1 MGSLRTLSILLTLG
15 AWGGAATEGAPPDGA
30 APATE
35 AAARASAPV
44 APVKYLEAGARLF
57 NGGQYDLAAK
67 YINAAQTFR
76 EQLSASE
83 QTVLDAYLR
92 EMAKMPADPATA
104 AALAQAPV
112 ASQAPAVSP
121 LPSPSSPPVADVRP
135 ADATTTATQAGAD
148 PKAQGKWLLSAAREQ
163 LRSGNYD
170 DAAAKV
176 EQARA
181 LNVRWGLFDDTP
193 AKVAADVDKARPKA
207 VAALPS
213 DQPKSRQ
220 AAKIRLKDARN
231 AIASKQFEQ
240 AEAIAMDVKGWGLSY
255 GLWEDTPD
263 KVAAAARALRRR
275 DSIRN
280 GNAKEQSSQGV
291 YDVLVQE
298 SRQLISAGRLDEA
311 EEKAKRAQR
320 MNVVPGLTT
329 DRAEAVL
336 HDLAMARARQ
346 PKSDQAVAVAGAEN
360 KNPALAPLA
369 EVASS
374 RAEREGNDL
383 LNNGDSK
390 GAAAK
395 FAVAQNLR
403 TSESGQTGDAPLALA
418 SPEAG
423 DPPAAAVSSAPI
435 AALPGDAPATA
446 PLSRGEMMLAEAKAL
461 YENGNY
467 VAAKQKAEE
476 AKAVKAG
483 VDAQADEMIS
493 QIALASQGGALSI
506 YESALEAVRKG
517 DVSRA
522 KALLTEVAAAGEG
535 IDDGLRMKVASLLE
549 KLPRDDSGRAT
560 VTDQL
565 APADDS
571 DTLAAQKLNAEVGTK
586 LAEAR
591 RLQETDPDKA
601 IAIYDQTLKGVKA
614 SGLPDSLSKTMVRRL
629 EIALELAKKDKVTF
643 DVKMQDKSYRT
654 EIEQKRLRILE
665 ADKAKKGRMKE
676 FMDKGTLAMESG
688 KYDDAYKY
696 AKQAQEI
703 DPNEV
708 APVALAWK
716 ARIEGRVKRNQK
728 NKEDSEDAVVKTF
741 QLVDES
747 AIADPEVQLNG
758 IKYANSFKD
767 LTRERLRMNRMLTP
781 KKDPKVLEIESKLSA
796 PVTLNMDK
804 QPLSEAITFLRNYT
818 GLNIEL
824 DPKALSDEN
833 VTTAAPVDI
842 HVTGIRL
849 KSALKLILRPLGL
862 TYEVRDEVLLITS
875 PAANPRDT
883 YPFTYYVGDLMM
895 PPGKG
900 ETGAFGVPAAI
911 SRMNEPAMGQPQSLG
926 MANQGMPVGV
936 NSGGVQTINGE
947 RQNVD
952 MTPLIQLISTSIAP
966 GTWKVYDQNG
976 QETSAAY
983 GMGGGFGGGGGGAGG
998 VNDTQPIGSITPF
1011 FLSISLIIRHT
1022 AEIHDQVADL
1032 LKQLRRLQDLQVSIE
1047 VRFITVSDN
1056 FFEQIGVNFDFAIN
1070 SNAVGRKS
1078 TFAAQNP
1085 AASLFLPGGG
1095 NLGGVGG
1102 GGGGIAGGGGAG
1114 GGGLGGGGA
1123 GGGGGLG
1130 GGGAG
1135 GGGGLGGGGAGGGGG
1150 LGGGGAGGGGL
1161 GGGGAGGGGAGGGA
1175 GGGGGQTQAAPYI
1188 VNPIRDNTNYYPSG
1202 KTPLTVGL
1210 AAGGIGNFTPSLQI
1224 PFIQNGASLI
1234 APSNAVPG
1242 AGATFGI
1249 SFLSDLEVYLFLTA
1263 AQGDIRTNILQAPKV
1278 TTFNGAPATIVN
1290 NQQINFVASLIPIV
1304 GPGAVAFAPQVSSF
1318 PNGVTLNVTPVVSA
1332 DRRYVRM
1339 TLSPTFN
1346 SLEGF
1351 DTFPAGS
1358 AAVGGSGLGGGATQI
1373 QGQIQL
1379 PRFTQTAVNTTVT
1392 VPDGGTVLLG
1402 GVKRLNEERREYGV
1416 PVLSKTPWI
1425 NRLFRNVGIGRVTS
1439 SLMLMV
1445 TPRIII
1451 LEEEE
1456 ERLGIP
1462 AVAF

>member
-35 AAARASAPV
+35 AAARATAPV

-104 AALAQAPV
+104 AAAPAQAPV
-112 ASQAPAVSP
+112 ASQAAAVSP
-121 LPSPSSPPVADVRP
+121 LPSPSSPPAADVKVAD
-135 ADATTTATQAGAD
+135 ASTTATQTGAD
-148 PKAQGKWLLSAAREQ
+148 PKAQGKWLLAAAREQ
-163 LRSGNYD
+163 LRAGSYD
-170 DAAAKV
+170 DATAKI

-207 VAALPS
+207 VASLPS

-220 AAKIRLKDARN
+220 AAKTRLKDARN

-275 DSIRN
+275 DSIRS
-280 GNAKEQSSQGV
+280 GNSKEQSSQGV

-320 MNVVPGLTT
+320 MNVVPGLTA

-346 PKSDQAVAVAGAEN
+346 PKSDQAVAVVGAEN

-403 TSESGQTGDAPLALA
+403 TSESNQTGIALA
-418 SPEAG
+418 TPEAG
-423 DPPAAAVSSAPI
+423 DPLPPADSPTPIAGLPPGDVPAAAPM
-435 AALPGDAPATA
+435 
-446 PLSRGEMMLAEAKAL
+446 SRGDMMLNEAKAL
-461 YENGNY
+461 YENGNF
-467 VAAKQKAEE
+467 VAAKQKAEQ
-476 AKAVKAG
+476 AKAATAG
-483 VDAQADEMIS
+483 VDAQADEMIA
-493 QIALASQGGALSI
+493 QIALASQGGALSM

-522 KALLTEVAAAGEG
+522 KALLTEVAASGDG

-549 KLPRDDSGRAT
+549 KLPRDDSGKAT

-565 APADDS
+565 APADDN

-629 EIALELAKKDKVTF
+629 EIALELAKKDKVAF

-676 FMDKGTLAMESG
+676 FMDKGTLAMETG

-708 APVALAWK
+708 AAVALAWK

-758 IKYANSFKD
+758 IKYATSFKD
-767 LTRERLRMNRMLTP
+767 FTRERLRMNRMLEP
-781 KKDPKVLEIESKLSA
+781 KKDPKVVEIESKLSA

-842 HVTGIRL
+842 HVTNIRL

-875 PAANPRDT
+875 PQASNRDT
-883 YPFTYYVGDLMM
+883 YPKTYYVGDLMM
-895 PPGKG
+895 PIGKG

-911 SRMNEPAMGQPQSLG
+911 SRMNEPSMGQPQSLG
-926 MANQGMPVGV
+926 
-936 NSGGVQTINGE
+936 NGE
-947 RQNVD
+947 PGHARGRQQRRC
-952 MTPLIQLISTSIAP
+952 PERQ
-966 GTWKVYDQNG
+966 
-976 QETSAAY
+976 
-983 GMGGGFGGGGGGAGG
+983 
-998 VNDTQPIGSITPF
+998 
-1011 FLSISLIIRHT
+1011 RRT
-1022 AEIHDQVADL
+1022 AECRHDAADPAHQHVNRAGKL
-1032 LKQLRRLQDLQVSIE
+1032 EGVRSERSRNLRGLRHGRRLRPWWWWRCRRCQ
-1047 VRFITVSDN
+1047 RH
-1056 FFEQIGVNFDFAIN
+1056 A
-1070 SNAVGRKS
+1070 
-1078 TFAAQNP
+1078 
-1085 AASLFLPGGG
+1085 
-1095 NLGGVGG
+1095 
-1102 GGGGIAGGGGAG
+1102 
-1114 GGGLGGGGA
+1114 
-1123 GGGGGLG
+1123 
-1130 GGGAG
+1130 
-1135 GGGGLGGGGAGGGGG
+1135 
-1150 LGGGGAGGGGL
+1150 
-1161 GGGGAGGGGAGGGA
+1161 
-1175 GGGGGQTQAAPYI
+1175 
-1188 VNPIRDNTNYYPSG
+1188 
-1202 KTPLTVGL
+1202 
-1210 AAGGIGNFTPSLQI
+1210 
-1224 PFIQNGASLI
+1224 
-1234 APSNAVPG
+1234 
-1242 AGATFGI
+1242 
-1249 SFLSDLEVYLFLTA
+1249 
-1263 AQGDIRTNILQAPKV
+1263 
-1278 TTFNGAPATIVN
+1278 
-1290 NQQINFVASLIPIV
+1290 
-1304 GPGAVAFAPQVSSF
+1304 
-1318 PNGVTLNVTPVVSA
+1318 A
-1332 DRRYVRM
+1332 DR
-1339 TLSPTFN
+1339 LHH
-1346 SLEGF
+1346 
-1351 DTFPAGS
+1351 
-1358 AAVGGSGLGGGATQI
+1358 
-1373 QGQIQL
+1373 
-1379 PRFTQTAVNTTVT
+1379 
-1392 VPDGGTVLLG
+1392 
-1402 GVKRLNEERREYGV
+1402 
-1416 PVLSKTPWI
+1416 PVLPQHQ
-1425 NRLFRNVGIGRVTS
+1425 LDHPPYGGD
-1439 SLMLMV
+1439 
-1445 TPRIII
+1445 P
-1451 LEEEE
+1451 
-1456 ERLGIP
+1456 
-1462 AVAF
+1462 